1 MIDHL
6 NVDDAPWANPYAAP
20 ISIDPGYGQQG
31 IARTPIYTYSSIVS
45 LLPQPDADVIAIG
58 QTFPYNP
65 LDIAFARYA
74 PSGALDRSFGQ
85 QGTVRGSI
93 THEPDQLFDAA
104 LLPDGSILAV
114 GWATIGYYAFLAKF
128 GPDGAP
134 DDSFGN
140 LGRVFGPLQVSSYNA
155 LAVLPDGGIIAAGR
169 QAASG
174 DPQSDLF
181 VRRYDADG
189 SIDASFR
196 TDLAATALAG
206 ATDVALLDDGRFL
219 VTGWANGHLALSRHA
234 ADGTPDVDFGEAG
247 TAILANGTA
256 SRAQTMALLADGRI
270 TVVGTRWTDAGS
282 DVFVARFLPDGT
294 PDGSF
299 GTLGATAIELPGY
312 QQATGIGLFPDGSLV
327 AVAMAS
333 GSSPRGTVIVR
344 LDAQG
349 GHYDPW
355 GDGNGTPRILDLGD
369 MAAHALA
376 LAPDNSILLG
386 GSIPLADTYHTQF
399 ALTRLQFDSPLV
411 LALDATVPFVRTIP
425 KDFFIDPEGQPL
437 AYRAE
442 RADGLPLPRWLAFD
456 PVTSVLSGV
465 PAEED
470 AGAHLL
476 ALYASD
482 GTSETQ
488 STLTFMIRP
497 QHGVLGT
504 PLSETLEGTDAADTL
519 AGAGG
524 TDQLFGGP
532 GDDLLKGGEG
542 ADLLHGGAGTDTA
555 VFDGR
560 SDQYVHFMHSG
571 RLHVV
576 DRLSDRDA
584 TDSITE
590 VEHLRFLADGRAIDL
605 AATHVASVLEY
616 IASYDDL
623 IAGFGTDEA
632 LGYAHLLG
640 SGLAEQRAAV
650 FNGLEYIASYADLIS
665 GLGADAR
672 AGALHYIHAGQAEER
687 STHFDSLAYIAANPD
702 LIAGFGANADLGATH
717 FIVTGHAESRPTTF
731 DTARYLANYADLRA
745 GFGDDTVLATSHYI
759 QAGHHEGR
767 TDQAL

>member
-1 MIDHL
+1 VIDHL

-20 ISIDPGYGQQG
+20 ISIDAGF
-31 IARTPIYTYSSIVS
+31 ARAPFYTYSSIVS
-45 LLPQPDADVIAIG
+45 LLPQPDASIIAVG
-58 QTFPYNP
+58 HAFPYPP
-65 LDIAFARYA
+65 LDLTFARYS
-74 PSGALDRSFGQ
+74 PNGALDRSFGL
-85 QGTVRGSI
+85 QGTARSSI

-114 GWATIGYYAFLAKF
+114 GWATVGYFAFLAKF

-134 DDSFGN
+134 DDSFGD

-189 SIDASFR
+189 IVDASFR
-196 TDLAATALAG
+196 TDLAASALAG

-219 VTGWANGHLALSRHA
+219 VAGWANGHLALSRHA

-247 TAILANGTA
+247 TAIMANGTA
-256 SRAQTMALLADGRI
+256 SRAQAMALLTDGRI
-270 TVVGTRWTDAGS
+270 TVVGARWTDAGS

-294 PDGSF
+294 PDASF
-299 GTLGATAIELPGY
+299 GTLGATSIELPGS
-312 QQATGIGLFPDGSLV
+312 QQAKGIGLFPDGSLV
-327 AVAMAS
+327 TIAAATS
-333 GSSPRGTVIVR
+333 SLGSAALIVR

-349 GHYDPW
+349 KHYDPW
-355 GDGNGTPRILDLGD
+355 GDGNGTPRVLDLGN
-369 MAAHALA
+369 MAARTLA
-376 LAPDNSILLG
+376 LASDDSILLG
-386 GSIPLADTYHTQF
+386 GSIPIAGTHQTQF
-399 ALTRLQFDSPLV
+399 ALTRLQFDSLPV
-411 LALDATVPFVRTIP
+411 FALDATVPFGRTMP
-425 KDFFIDPEGQPL
+425 SDLFIDPEGQPL

-442 RADGLPLPRWLAFD
+442 RGDGLPLPRWLAFD
-456 PVTSVLSGV
+456 PVTGVLSGV

-470 AGAHLL
+470 AGAHLI

-482 GTSETQ
+482 GTSEAR
-488 STLTFMIRP
+488 STIALMIRP

-504 PLSETLEGTDAADTL
+504 HLSETLEGTDAADTL

-524 TDQLFGGP
+524 TDQLLGGL

-542 ADLLHGGAGTDTA
+542 VDLLYGGAGTDTA

-571 RLHVV
+571 HLHVV
-576 DRLSDRDA
+576 DRVPGRDG
-584 TDSITE
+584 TDLITE

-632 LGYAHLLG
+632 LGYTHLVG
-640 SGLAEQRAAV
+640 SGLEEQRAAV
-650 FNGLEYIASYADLIS
+650 FNGLEYIASYDDLIA

-687 STHFDSLAYIAANPD
+687 SIRFDSLAYIAANPD
-702 LIAGFGANADLGATH
+702 LIAGFGANADLGAAH
-717 FIVTGHAESRPTTF
+717 FIVTGRGESRPTTF

-745 GFGDDTVLATSHYI
+745 GFGDDTVLANSHYI
-759 QAGHHEGR
+759 QAGHLEGR